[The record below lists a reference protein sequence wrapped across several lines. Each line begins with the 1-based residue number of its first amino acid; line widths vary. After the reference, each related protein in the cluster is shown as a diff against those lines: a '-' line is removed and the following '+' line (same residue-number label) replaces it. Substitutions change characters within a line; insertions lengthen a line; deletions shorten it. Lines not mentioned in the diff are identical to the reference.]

1 MLMMFF
7 VFVLTPVPEGASME
21 TILGLDD
28 IIDLRGGQHA
38 EELVVI
44 GLLDVLQLNLIDIA
58 LLHALLTL
66 GLIDGLDLA
75 LLLDLTLDGA
85 LLLVHLTKQREELG
99 GLFRRE
105 TGLLG
110 DKLLHL
116 RLELLRGELLRL
128 VSKGR
133 YTQEKHYT
141 QGKQQSLHLSL
152 LYSSDKQ
159 A

>member
-1 MLMMFF
+1 MFMLMFFLFFF
-7 VFVLTPVPEGASME
+7 VLAPVPEGTAME
-21 TILGLDD
+21 AILGLDD
-28 IIDLRGGQHA
+28 IIDLGGGQHA

-66 GLIDGLDLA
+66 SLIDGFDLA

-105 TGLLG
+105 TGFLG

-116 RLELLRGELLRL
+116 RLELLRGELLGL
-128 VSKGR
+128 IGKGR
-133 YTQEKHYT
+133 YTQE
-141 QGKQQSLHLSL
+141 
-152 LYSSDKQ
+152 
-159 A
+159 